1 MRGVELGWR
10 NWLLYIAVI
19 LILVLFYFSMSTVP
33 WMKRPFGPGEDV
45 EGYLDDLAD
54 MIRDEKWEEATR
66 HLPDL
71 EKAWDQVGARLQLVL
86 ERNEMNRF
94 SFGIVRL
101 DVAIDRR
108 DATRALTEI
117 AEMKQVWQEMGK

>member
-10 NWLLYIAVI
+10 NWLLYIAVV

-66 HLPDL
+66 QLPDL
-71 EKAWDQVGARLQLVL
+71 EKAWDQVSARLQLVL
-86 ERNEMNRF
+86 EKDEMNRF
-94 SFGIVRL
+94 SSGIVRL